1 MLKFL
6 IFVIITFLFNPNISA
21 SQDFEDNSLNDHEK
35 AIKAV
40 NDGEILTLDQIL
52 EKIYR
57 NFEGRV
63 ISINLKDNEKG
74 LFGWVYDIMII
85 DINNNNVKQIRVDAG
100 TSTVLSVVSGE

>member
-1 MLKFL
+1 MLKLFILVYL
-6 IFVIITFLFNPNISA
+6 IFLSFSKVSL
-21 SQDFEDNSLNDHEK
+21 SQDFQNNSINDHEK
-35 AIKAV
+35 AIRAV

-52 EKIYR
+52 ENIYR
-57 NFEGRV
+57 NFDGRV

-85 DINNNNVKQIRVDAG
+85 DINNNVKQIRVDAG